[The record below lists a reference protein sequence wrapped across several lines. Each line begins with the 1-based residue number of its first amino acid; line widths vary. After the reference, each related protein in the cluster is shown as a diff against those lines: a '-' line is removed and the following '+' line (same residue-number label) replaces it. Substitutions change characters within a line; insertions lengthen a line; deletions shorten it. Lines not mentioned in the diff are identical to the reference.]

1 MLSARVVRALPH
13 DRSGLLYREGEP
25 SMLMLESIDRWMNAM
40 VSDEGSGGEGPDVS
54 MEAVVI
60 SKEKGMI
67 CGNFIVDRLLQTH
80 TIPPVP

>member
-1 MLSARVVRALPH
+1 
-13 DRSGLLYREGEP
+13 
-25 SMLMLESIDRWMNAM
+25 MLMLESIDRWMNAM

-80 TIPPVP
+80 